1 MEHLWNTTKFD
12 YYTQKNIMVIT
23 ICDNYI
29 PHYYSHGDFDK
40 EGSVL
45 RLSYSR
51 LVIHIRRRLV
61 IQDEWGSFMC
71 RMNVRIDELLIYSCN
86 NYKTIYLTIFINSI

>member
-1 MEHLWNTTKFD
+1 MCIIEIYISENGTFMKYYKIRD

-61 IQDEWGSFMC
+61 IQDE
-71 RMNVRIDELLIYSCN
+71 
-86 NYKTIYLTIFINSI
+86 